1 MPKSCYDF
9 VKWEEFKTGFS
20 CGGKLTFKHVKGGVI
35 LVETDFTI
43 KEEKTISNIVKFDKQ
58 WYNKIK
64 FKRITK
70 ERGINMNFLYSLINN
85 EGFKILIIVIVLDT
99 IFGILRAIKEKSL
112 NSCIGIDG
120 IIRKT
125 GMLISIIFLALI
137 DSIVN
142 IDLIGFIPENVKNV
156 LQFGKVGISDIFN
169 LLFIIFEIL
178 SIFKN
183 MILCKLPIPK
193 KLQEFLENA
202 IKEMTGEIKKK
213 GE

>member
-1 MPKSCYDF
+1 M
-9 VKWEEFKTGFS
+9 G
-20 CGGKLTFKHVKGGVI
+20 
-35 LVETDFTI
+35 
-43 KEEKTISNIVKFDKQ
+43 
-58 WYNKIK
+58 
-64 FKRITK
+64 
-70 ERGINMNFLYSLINN
+70 FLYSLINN
-85 EGFKILIIVIVLDT
+85 DGVKLLIIVIVLDT

-142 IDLIGFIPENVKNV
+142 IDLIGFIPENIKNV

-202 IKEMTGEIKKK
+202 MREMTGEIKEK